1 MGPFVGS
8 DDHIVRV
15 VNRNGNACR
24 QARVHWLLASLVNS
38 KMSLL
43 ETKLNL
49 KDKIVYNKMSLS
61 ETKLIINKMYDDDK
75 SDGLR
80 RIVENCN
87 LSNLFAVVDEDL
99 EEALR
104 DDFKASSIMRIRAIA
119 KELGI
124 RKLSGL
130 RKHQLIDAVISWGYK
145 QGGREGEL
153 RRMHPSDLVELGNI
167 LGVRI
172 YLPINMDDV
181 VNEFLEA
188 SDKYRSLWTCSHHF
202 QLFVIY

>member
-1 MGPFVGS
+1 M
-8 DDHIVRV
+8 
-15 VNRNGNACR
+15 
-24 QARVHWLLASLVNS
+24 
-38 KMSLL
+38 
-43 ETKLNL
+43 
-49 KDKIVYNKMSLS
+49 NK
-61 ETKLIINKMYDDDK
+61 IINNNMYYDDK
-75 SDGLR
+75 LDGLR

-87 LSNLFAVVDEDL
+87 LSNLFDIVDEDL

-104 DDFKASSIMRIRAIA
+104 DDFKASSIMRIRSIA

-130 RKHQLIDAVISWGYK
+130 RKHQLNDAVISWGYK

-153 RRMHPSDLVELGNI
+153 GRMHPSDLVELGNI

-172 YLPINMDDV
+172 YLRINMYDV

-188 SDKYRSLWTCSHHF
+188 SVKYRSREENLDEASPSSPRSSPPRES
-202 QLFVIY
+202 

>member
-1 MGPFVGS
+1 M
-8 DDHIVRV
+8 
-15 VNRNGNACR
+15 N
-24 QARVHWLLASLVNS
+24 
-38 KMSLL
+38 
-43 ETKLNL
+43 
-49 KDKIVYNKMSLS
+49 KIINNKMY
-61 ETKLIINKMYDDDK
+61 YDDDK

-87 LSNLFAVVDEDL
+87 LSNVIDIVDEDL

-104 DDFKASSIMRIRAIA
+104 DDFKASSIMRIRSIA

-130 RKHQLIDAVISWGYK
+130 RKHQLIDTVISWGYK

-153 RRMHPSDLVELGNI
+153 RRMHLSDLVELGNI

-188 SDKYRSLWTCSHHF
+188 SDKYRSREENTKYANLDEA
-202 QLFVIY
+202 